1 MVLVADSGA
10 QVDIFG
16 VDQIHKI
23 GLIQEQLLRTRV
35 SLDCANATET
45 GVLGVFFVKIS
56 GRSVVTGAETTAR
69 SMEDVIRVQ
78 SVS

>member
-10 QVDIFG
+10 QVDIIG
-16 VDQIHKI
+16 VDHIHKI
-23 GLIQEQLLRTRV
+23 GLIQEQLLLTRV

-45 GVLGVFFVKIS
+45 GELGVFFAKIS